1 MRDKAELY
9 ALDLTGAVWHRAGRT
24 IDMKSK
30 YNCVEWA
37 PLPGGGVAVRDS
49 NNPAAGTLRFDQ
61 GEWDAFTDGIR
72 TGDIRAV

>member
-1 MRDKAELY
+1 M
-9 ALDLTGAVWHRAGRT
+9 DLTGAVWHRPGRT
-24 IDMKSK
+24 IDMPKK
-30 YNCVEWA
+30 YNCVELA
-37 PLPGGGVAVRDS
+37 YLPDGAVAVRDS